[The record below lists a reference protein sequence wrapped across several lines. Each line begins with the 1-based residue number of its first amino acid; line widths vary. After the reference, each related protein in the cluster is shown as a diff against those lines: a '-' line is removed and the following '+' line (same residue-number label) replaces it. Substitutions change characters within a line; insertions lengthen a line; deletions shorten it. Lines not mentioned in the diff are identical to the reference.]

1 MAVSSGRALRTGVAE
16 SSSKSL
22 VLQVV
27 YLLEEVRN
35 SRRREH
41 KGLDCAEEADHE
53 KNDEP
58 ESGPPNTVQG

>member
-41 KGLDCAEEADHE
+41 KGLDCAEEVDHE
-53 KNDEP
+53 NDEP